1 MTKPAQPRCGSL
13 HQPQNPPQI
22 KLKPSIPWRI
32 RISLSFVS
40 AITDSCRHQ
49 NDTVDCRLVKIFNI
63 TVPPNRNLVNGVK
76 SSDVTLDPA
85 RNFWF
90 RVFIPTGDEAWN
102 SASLPI
108 IVFFHGRGF
117 VCLSTDTKEYDAVC
131 RRFVFIYLLGELLT
145 QLSLK
150 PLTDAAIQ
158 SLIGFFIETREADW
172 KALRGALVG
181 CLALLRRKFDV
192 GMVTQSQ
199 AMAAAQSF
207 LENMQ
212 VQSLGQH
219 VRKNKPL
226 IPKVVMLYLPQLP
239 GLDAAL
245 YLSQS
250 KILKSFKQC
259 CGIPRAVLA
268 LSCVSDGTQTIDALL
283 TYKMKRKRDG
293 AEQTIAQTSEQ
304 DV

>member
-1 MTKPAQPRCGSL
+1 MHITLLCF
-13 HQPQNPPQI
+13 
-22 KLKPSIPWRI
+22 SIFYVFYFTRL
-32 RISLSFVS
+32 LSG
-40 AITDSCRHQ
+40 I
-49 NDTVDCRLVKIFNI
+49 
-63 TVPPNRNLVNGVK
+63 
-76 SSDVTLDPA
+76 
-85 RNFWF
+85 
-90 RVFIPTGDEAWN
+90 
-102 SASLPI
+102 
-108 IVFFHGRGF
+108 
-117 VCLSTDTKEYDAVC
+117 
-131 RRFVFIYLLGELLT
+131 LLIGELLT

-150 PLTDAAIQ
+150 PLTDVAIQ
-158 SLIGFFIETREADW
+158 NLIGLFIERLADW

-219 VRKNKPL
+219 DRKHIILAALLSNFGMPIKFPPDAVEPLNKPL
-226 IPKVVMLYLPQLP
+226 IPKVVMLYLH

-250 KILKSFKQC
+250 KILKSLKQC

-304 DV
+304 DNNCLWKRDVTDVSVRDISIR